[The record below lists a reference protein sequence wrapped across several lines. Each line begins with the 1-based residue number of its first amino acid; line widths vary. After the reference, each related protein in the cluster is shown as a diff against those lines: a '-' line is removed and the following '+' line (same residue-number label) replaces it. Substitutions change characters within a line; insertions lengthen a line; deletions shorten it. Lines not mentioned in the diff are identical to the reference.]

1 MTVTGASAEAG
12 DDGDSAFLY
21 RINGLITP
29 YRPMSLEAPA
39 GKNPISHVGKLYNII
54 ANRIANDVVNNF
66 EEISEAY
73 VYIVSQIGKPINE
86 PQVLDI
92 KIRTKQDNLKIFENE
107 IRKIAQKHLEELP
120 SLWKEILEGKVAIC

>member
-1 MTVTGASAEAG
+1 VTGTSSEAG
-12 DDGDSAFLY
+12 DDGQVGRGN

-92 KIRTKQDNLKIFENE
+92 KIRTKQNNLKIFENE